1 MILKPRSFYCC
12 GMSKSDS
19 KYWTAFYTKPRNE
32 KKVAERLSEQG
43 FNIYCPTRTVI
54 KQWSDRKK
62 KVKEPVF
69 TSYIFANVDELE
81 RQEILRDQ
89 GVASS
94 VFWLKKPV
102 VIRDIEI
109 KAIREFLEDYPE
121 AKAENLNL
129 RYGQE
134 LEISDGPLKGE
145 KGELIKRKGNKV
157 VLNILSLN
165 YSLQAEISVLKV
177 QEV

>member
-1 MILKPRSFYCC
+1 
-12 GMSKSDS
+12 MSNSDS

-32 KKVAERLSEQG
+32 KKVAERLIDKG

-69 TSYIFANVDELE
+69 TSYIFAEVDELE
-81 RQEILRDQ
+81 RKEILRDQ

-94 VFWLKKPV
+94 VFWLRKPV
-102 VIRDIEI
+102 VIRDYEI
-109 KAIREFLEDYPE
+109 TAIREFLEEYPS
-121 AKAENLNL
+121 AKAEYLSFT
-129 RYGQE
+129 YGQE
-134 LEISDGPLKGE
+134 LQISEGPLKGE
-145 KGELIKRKGNKV
+145 KGELIKKKGNKV
-157 VLNILSLN
+157 ILNISSLN

-177 QEV
+177 QEA